1 MIKTLNRMQV
11 KVDFY
16 IYNKD
21 FLEVNFK
28 TNLNLLVVSK
38 RVIKEKMLSKY
49 NYFDTSL
56 INNED
61 YEYDETQRSV
71 KFILKY

>member
-1 MIKTLNRMQV
+1 MQIKI
-11 KVDFY
+11 DFY

-28 TNLNLLVVSK
+28 TKLDLLVVSR
-38 RVIKEKMLSKY
+38 RVIREKMLNKY
-49 NYFDTSL
+49 NYFDHGL
-56 INNED
+56 ISGED
-61 YEYDETQRSV
+61 YKYDEKEKSI

>member
-1 MIKTLNRMQV
+1 MQV

-21 FLEVNFK
+21 FLEFSFRTK
-28 TNLNLLVVSK
+28 MDLLVVSR
-38 RVIKEKMLSKY
+38 RVIKEKMLTKY
-49 NYFDTSL
+49 KYFDHTL
-56 INNED
+56 IIKED
-61 YEYDETQRSV
+61 YKYDEKEKSV

>member
-1 MIKTLNRMQV
+1 MQV

>member
-1 MIKTLNRMQV
+1 MLV

-28 TNLNLLVVSK
+28 TNLNLLVVSRK
-38 RVIKEKMLSKY
+38 AIKEKMLSKY
-49 NYFDTSL
+49 DYFDKSL
-56 INNED
+56 ICNED
-61 YEYDETQRSV
+61 YKYNETEKSV

>member
-21 FLEVNFK
+21 FLEVNYK
-28 TNLNLLVVSK
+28 TNLNLLVISK

-49 NYFDTSL
+49 NYFDISL

-61 YEYDETQRSV
+61 YKYDESERSV

>member
-1 MIKTLNRMQV
+1 MQI

-21 FLEVNFK
+21 FLEVNYK
-28 TNLNLLVVSK
+28 TKIDLLVVSR
-38 RVIKEKMLSKY
+38 RVVKEKMLSKY
-49 NYFDTSL
+49 NYFDQSL
-56 INNED
+56 INGED
-61 YEYDETQRSV
+61 YKYDEKEKSI

>member
-1 MIKTLNRMQV
+1 MQV

-21 FLEVNFK
+21 FLEVNYK
-28 TNLNLLVVSK
+28 TNLNLLVISK

-49 NYFDTSL
+49 NYFDISL

-61 YEYDETQRSV
+61 YKYDESERSV